1 MIGGKIMKLFWLLG
15 LMIVIVANIS
25 LNGCARVPMKVD
37 QSTFLKYEKIYEDQA
52 KKSNHPLLG
61 TWRITFAA
69 NKKTTSQSD
78 GYYSIGEIIFV
89 AIKRGASIDFICT
102 SYFGDFGD
110 ISDQG
115 PTHTLNFNGSAF
127 WSFSEKTLETNM
139 YSGKLSG
146 ILGSRGKAEAMLS
159 QDKQQLM
166 IYEYPEPADGS
177 TQENPRVMTTT
188 MVVGGPLIERLE
200 HGTIATIFF
209 ERRSR

>member
-1 MIGGKIMKLFWLLG
+1 VKLSWLLG
-15 LMIVIVANIS
+15 LVIIIVANIS

-37 QSTFLKYEKIYEDQA
+37 QSTLQKYEKIYEEQA

-61 TWRITFAA
+61 AWRITFAA

-78 GYYSIGEIIFV
+78 GYYSVGEIIFV

-102 SYFGDFGD
+102 SYLGDFGGM
-110 ISDQG
+110 SDQG
-115 PTHTLNFNGSAF
+115 PTHTVNFNGSSF

-146 ILGSRGKAEAMLS
+146 ILGSPGKAEAILS
-159 QDKQQLM
+159 PDKNQLM

-177 TQENPRVMTTT
+177 TQETPRVMTTT
-188 MVVGGPLIERLE
+188 KIVGGPILE
-200 HGTIATIFF
+200 HLEQGTISTIFL
-209 ERRSR
+209 ERRLR